1 LRLGK
6 EKAKAVELEE
16 TIEKKKKKKK
26 KKFHRNKGRI
36 DSKKVSQYGFDT
48 KIRI

>member
-26 KKFHRNKGRI
+26 KRKSFTE
-36 DSKKVSQYGFDT
+36 T
-48 KIRI
+48 KEGSTVKRLANMALIPR